1 MGTLTAD
8 CPRLD
13 THCPHKLATSCRLT
27 STPNCCACADERGHS
42 RTYRVYIDGV
52 GFVNRGT
59 RWQGYCWF
67 CKGENIFSCS
77 LHSPCA
83 NVNVFFS
90 LEFWTNRLAATDPPL
105 EVSQTRIPEI
115 PDQTE
120 FLDRWW
126 EFHQGYRIAK
136 LPDGTEQ
143 RMPVIGEPLVEVS
156 PGFLPRTLDQLRAG
170 VQNDARR
177 PENRLRRRR
186 LTSEEERPEEP
197 QQSLEDALDDLIQ
210 ETDEVQIQSPAD
222 PAAPPAAVTPHI
234 QQDPSEP
241 PRPMTRREAQLQRM
255 RERFARVFGT
265 REEQE
270 QDDYES
276 PLTQMYTR
284 AQDRYRQA
292 EQRRADGTEEA
303 PSLDGLSARD
313 RREIEE
319 QLLWGVMR
327 ESQSLSESLEPESA
341 VWSYTPRR
349 RWPEGNAM
357 DPNIPDPRWLGLGSD
372 GGFRSPEP
380 TTHHRPPPPPVEQT
394 AFPSLNQAEARIR
407 SMLAMLTTGYD
418 PARPFADISTIR
430 AGVEEEVGRMR
441 AARPPSPPPVTLDSQ
456 PDRPAPKSEEEMTRV
471 LACQVCYQQIADI
484 AVLPC
489 GHMVMCQ
496 WCADVVV
503 PIRHAHIPARPTKCP
518 MCRKLV
524 KQRFKIHTG

>member
-1 MGTLTAD
+1 M
-8 CPRLD
+8 
-13 THCPHKLATSCRLT
+13 
-27 STPNCCACADERGHS
+27 E
-42 RTYRVYIDGV
+42 
-52 GFVNRGT
+52 
-59 RWQGYCWF
+59 
-67 CKGENIFSCS
+67 
-77 LHSPCA
+77 
-83 NVNVFFS
+83 
-90 LEFWTNRLAATDPPL
+90 
-105 EVSQTRIPEI
+105 
-115 PDQTE
+115 
-120 FLDRWW
+120 RWW

-156 PGFLPRTLDQLRAG
+156 PGFLPRTLDQLRTG

-197 QQSLEDALDDLIQ
+197 HQSLEDALDDLIQ
-210 ETDEVQIQSPAD
+210 ETDEVQLQSPAD
-222 PAAPPAAVTPHI
+222 PAAPPAAVTPHT
-234 QQDPSEP
+234 QEDPSEP

-270 QDDYES
+270 QEDYES

-303 PSLDGLSARD
+303 PPLDGLSARD

-327 ESQSLSESLEPESA
+327 ESQTLSESLEPESA

-349 RWPEGNAM
+349 RRPEG
-357 DPNIPDPRWLGLGSD
+357 DPTDPIT
-372 GGFRSPEP
+372 PEP
-380 TTHHRPPPPPVEQT
+380 RRLGQGLTGGADVVENGVHAAATGGSRNPEAAPLGPAVIEQS
-394 AFPSLNQAEARIR
+394 FPTINQAEARIR
-407 SMLAMLTTGYD
+407 HMLAMLTSGYD
-418 PARPFADISTIR
+418 PARPFGDISTLR
-430 AGVEEEVGRMR
+430 TSVEDEVARMR

-456 PDRPAPKSEEEMTRV
+456 PDRPAPKSEEEMTKV

-503 PIRHAHIPARPTKCP
+503 PIRHGHIPARPTKCP
-518 MCRKLV
+518 MCRKQV
-524 KQRFKIHTG
+524 KQRFRIHTG

>member
-1 MGTLTAD
+1 M
-8 CPRLD
+8 
-13 THCPHKLATSCRLT
+13 
-27 STPNCCACADERGHS
+27 
-42 RTYRVYIDGV
+42 
-52 GFVNRGT
+52 
-59 RWQGYCWF
+59 
-67 CKGENIFSCS
+67 
-77 LHSPCA
+77 
-83 NVNVFFS
+83 
-90 LEFWTNRLAATDPPL
+90 EFWTNRLAATDPPL

-170 VQNDARR
+170 VQNDAMR

-197 QQSLEDALDDLIQ
+197 HESLDDALDALIQ
-210 ETDEVQIQSPAD
+210 ETDEVQLQSPPAAD
-222 PAAPPAAVTPHI
+222 PAAPPVAVTPHI
-234 QQDPSEP
+234 QEDPSEP

-265 REEQE
+265 REEQDQE
-270 QDDYES
+270 DYES

-292 EQRRADGTEEA
+292 EQRRADGTDEA
-303 PSLDGLSARD
+303 PPLDGLSARD

-349 RWPEGNAM
+349 RRPEGS
-357 DPNIPDPRWLGLGSD
+357 DPIDTHMPDPRWLNLGRNN
-372 GGFRSPEP
+372 GGAP
-380 TTHHRPPPPPVEQT
+380 TAADVFQANFFGTTTHRPPPPPQPPTQAQMQT
-394 AFPSLNQAEARIR
+394 STEARL
-407 SMLAMLTTGYD
+407 SNMLSLLTTSSQD
-418 PARPFADISTIR
+418 PSSAIPPTTFPTDISSLR
-430 AGVEEEVGRMR
+430 ASIELELTRLRSARV
-441 AARPPSPPPVTLDSQ
+441 RPPSPPPVTLDSQ
-456 PDRPAPKSEEEMTRV
+456 PDRPAPRSEEEMIKV

-489 GHMVMCQ
+489 GHMVMCV

-503 PIRHAHIPARPTKCP
+503 PVRHGSVPVGRVRCP
-518 MCRKLV
+518 MCRKGV
-524 KQRFKIHTG
+524 KQRVRIHTG

>member
-1 MGTLTAD
+1 MGTLTAY
-8 CPRLD
+8 CLRLD

-27 STPNCCACADERGHS
+27 STPNCCACADERVHS

-67 CKGENIFSCS
+67 CK
-77 LHSPCA
+77 
-83 NVNVFFS
+83 
-90 LEFWTNRLAATDPPL
+90 EFWTNRLAATDPPL

-143 RMPVIGEPLVEVS
+143 HMPVIGEPLVEVS

-170 VQNDARR
+170 VQNDAMR

-197 QQSLEDALDDLIQ
+197 HESLEDALDALIQ
-210 ETDEVQIQSPAD
+210 DEDEVPIQSPPTAD
-222 PAAPPAAVTPHI
+222 PAAPPVAVTPHI
-234 QQDPSEP
+234 QEDPSEP

-265 REEQE
+265 REEQDQE
-270 QDDYES
+270 DYES

-292 EQRRADGTEEA
+292 EQRRADGTDEA
-303 PSLDGLSARD
+303 PPLDGLPARD

-319 QLLWGVMR
+319 QLVWGVMR

-341 VWSYTPRR
+341 VWSYTPRPHR
-349 RWPEGNAM
+349 SEGSS
-357 DPNIPDPRWLGLGSD
+357 DPIDIHMPDPRWLNLDPSNNTN
-372 GGFRSPEP
+372 GGATAETAAATDVFQPYFLES
-380 TTHHRPPPPPVEQT
+380 TTTTHRPPPLPPYSRTSTQAQMRASTETRLSNMLSLLTTSSQDPSLPPAT
-394 AFPSLNQAEARIR
+394 FPTDFPSLRVSIEQELARLR
-407 SMLAMLTTGYD
+407 SSRG
-418 PARPFADISTIR
+418 
-430 AGVEEEVGRMR
+430 GV
-441 AARPPSPPPVTLDSQ
+441 RPPSPPPVTLDSQ
-456 PDRPAPKSEEEMTRV
+456 PDRPAPRTEEEMTKV
-471 LACQVCYQQIADI
+471 LACQ
-484 AVLPC
+484 
-489 GHMVMCQ
+489 G
-496 WCADVVV
+496 
-503 PIRHAHIPARPTKCP
+503 
-518 MCRKLV
+518 
-524 KQRFKIHTG
+524 